1 MTRSRGSGGLKERSG
16 SPPENTSSGGL
27 KERSGSPP
35 VNSAILAALGSVRDP
50 ELDEP
55 ITDLGF
61 VTDVEVGEGKVRVRL
76 RLPTYFCAPNFA
88 YLMVADAR
96 EAVEAVPGAGRAE
109 IVLQD
114 HHDAERINA
123 GVAGGLGFAGIY
135 GGEAAG
141 ELDELRLVFRRKA
154 YVARQERLARSLL
167 DAGRTVDQL
176 AEMHIGD
183 LPDTDE
189 ARIYLQRRG
198 ELGLD
203 VGPEAFLLVDPA
215 GVRVPADRLVATLR
229 FAQTVRVS
237 IEGNASFCRGMLAT
251 RYGLPTPEP

>member
-1 MTRSRGSGGLKERSG
+1 MTSRQPGSGGLKERSG
-16 SPPENTSSGGL
+16 SPPEN
-27 KERSGSPP
+27 
-35 VNSAILAALGSVRDP
+35 SAILDALGSVRDP

-61 VTDVEVGEGKVRVRL
+61 VTDVEVVRDAVRVRL

-88 YLMVADAR
+88 YLMVSDAR
-96 EAVEAVPGAGRAE
+96 AAVESVPGAGRAE
-109 IVLQD
+109 IVLED

-123 GVAGGLGFAGIY
+123 GVADGLGFAGTY

-141 ELDELRLVFRRKA
+141 DLDGLRLVFRRKA
-154 YVARQERLARSLL
+154 YLARQERLARSLL
-167 DAGRTVDQL
+167 DAGRTVEQL
-176 AEMHIGD
+176 ADLRIGE

-189 ARIYLQRRG
+189 ARVYLQRRE

-215 GVRVPADRLVATLR
+215 GVRVPADRVVATLR

-251 RYGLPTPEP
+251 RYGLPTSAP